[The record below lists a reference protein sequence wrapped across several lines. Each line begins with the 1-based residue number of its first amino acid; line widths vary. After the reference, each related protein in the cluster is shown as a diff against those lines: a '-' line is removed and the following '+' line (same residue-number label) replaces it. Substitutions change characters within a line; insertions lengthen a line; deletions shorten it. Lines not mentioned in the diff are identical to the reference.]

1 MDSIPIGLLI
11 LALFICL
18 ALSAFFSASETAMMS
33 LNRYKLK
40 HQAEEGNK
48 RAKCASHLLK
58 HTDRLIG
65 TILLGNNFV
74 NIAATSLGT
83 LIGLRLYGDLGVL
96 LSTIILTAAIL
107 VFSEVAPKTLAAT
120 NAQRI
125 ALPVA
130 PVLAWLVRIFSPLV
144 RFLNAIVRTILRPLG
159 VKTENAVEE
168 ALSNDELRS
177 IVQSSQNGDD
187 EESSE
192 QQDMLLNVLELED
205 VSVSEA
211 MVPRNELEGV
221 DLNDDWEDIL
231 RQITGSRH
239 GRLVAYRDHL
249 DQAEGMLHIRDIIL
263 PLRDNSLDKT
273 RLQQVLRPCHFVP
286 ESTPLRKQLLHFR
299 QAKARS
305 GLVVDEY
312 GDIQGMITLEDI
324 LTHIV
329 GEIGDEGAADTP
341 PEIIEQEENRYT
353 VEGGIPLRQL
363 NRELGLKLPLEGPK
377 TLSGLI
383 IETLGNFPEAGT
395 ELAFPGCTV
404 RVLDFADGI
413 VTSAEIRREIE
424 AAEAEED

>member
-1 MDSIPIGLLI
+1 MDSIPLGLLI
-11 LALFICL
+11 LLLILCL

-40 HQAEEGNK
+40 HQADEGNK
-48 RAKCASHLLK
+48 SAKRAHHLLK
-58 HTDRLIG
+58 RPDRLIG

-83 LIGLRLYGDLGVL
+83 VIGIRLYGDLGVL
-96 LSTIILTAAIL
+96 YATVILTVVIL
-107 VFSEVAPKTLAAT
+107 IFSEVAPTTYAALH
-120 NAQRI
+120 AARI

-130 PVLAWLVRIFSPLV
+130 GILTGLVHLFSPLV
-144 RFLNAIVRTILRPLG
+144 ALLNAVVRLILRPLG
-159 VKTENAVEE
+159 VKTNNAVEE
-168 ALSNDELRS
+168 ALSNEELKS
-177 IVQSSQNGDD
+177 IVQSGGDD
-187 EESSE
+187 AENSE
-192 QQDMLLNVLELED
+192 QQEMLLGVLELED

-221 DLNDDWEDIL
+221 DLNDDWDDIM
-231 RQITGSRH
+231 RQITTSRH

-249 DQAEGMLHIRDIIL
+249 DQVEGMLHIRDIVL
-263 PLRDNSLDKT
+263 ALRDNTFDRTAL
-273 RLQQVLRPCHFVP
+273 RQALRPCIFVP
-286 ESTPLRKQLLHFR
+286 ESTPLRKQLLQFR
-299 QAKARS
+299 RAKARS

-312 GDIQGMITLEDI
+312 GDIQGLITLQDI

-329 GEIGDEGAADTP
+329 GDIGNENTPDEP
-341 PEIIEQEENRYT
+341 PEIVEQQKNLYT

-363 NRELGLKLPLEGPK
+363 NRELGLKLPLDGPN

-395 ELAFPGCTV
+395 ELDFPGCRV

-413 VTSAEIRREIE
+413 VGSAEITCQP
-424 AAEAEED
+424 EESGEDD